1 MSFSLEKLFF
11 DVFAPQD
18 EVLTIMYD
26 VPVGDIV
33 DNHEWRERRKMAQE
47 WHREI
52 KKFSKKYGI
61 EVNPLL
67 TYEATGAHGCDLPEY
82 GISEGRKTKI
92 SDILSNSTIVI
103 SMPEFSASAPLMIY
117 TQKNANLRV
126 ASMPMVTKAM
136 ERSGLSADYHK
147 IAKGCASLAQL
158 FDRAIGVEV
167 LFSTGHSCFFDIS
180 DNKNPV
186 QDNGFLHKSTGKDA
200 LRMRNLPSGEV
211 CVVPNE
217 NPDSRTQG
225 RIPVAFHE
233 EIVVLEVK
241 GNKIINV
248 EGEGENAIK
257 KRQEFRDE
265 PAMCNIAEIAIG
277 CNDKA
282 VVTGNPL
289 EDEKAGFHWAYGRSE
304 FLGGGVAPA
313 DFSAPEKVI
322 HLDIVYAKG
331 NPIVCSRFD
340 FIFADGERKTAILDG
355 ILQLE

>member
-1 MSFSLEKLFF
+1 MSFSLERLLV

-26 VPVGDIV
+26 LPTADIR
-33 DNHEWRERRKMAQE
+33 DNHEWRERRAMAQE

-52 KKFSKKYGI
+52 RKFSKKYGI
-61 EVNPLL
+61 KVNPIV

-82 GISEGRKTKI
+82 GMSEGRKTKI
-92 SDILSNSTIVI
+92 SDIMFNSTIVI

-117 TQKNANLRV
+117 THKNADLRV

-136 ERSGLSADYHK
+136 QQTGLSADYHK
-147 IAKGCASLAQL
+147 IARDCALLARL
-158 FDRAIGVEV
+158 FDKAIGVEV
-167 LFSTGHSCFFDIS
+167 HFSTGHRCYFDIS

-186 QDNGFLHKSTGKDA
+186 QDNGFLHRDVGKDA

-217 NPDSRTQG
+217 SSDSQTAG
-225 RIPVAFHE
+225 KIPIAFNE
-233 EIVVLEVK
+233 EILVLDVK
-241 GNKIINV
+241 CNKVANV
-248 EGEGENAIK
+248 EGEGDNAIK

-265 PAMCNIAEIAIG
+265 PAMCNVAEVAIG

-289 EDEKAGFHWAYGRSE
+289 EDEKAGFHWAYGRSD
-304 FLGGGVAPA
+304 FLGGDVAPA
-313 DFSAPEKVI
+313 NFSAPEKVI
-322 HLDIVYAKG
+322 HKDIVYAKG
-331 NPIVCSRFD
+331 NPIVCSRLD
-340 FIFADGERKTAILDG
+340 FVFADGKRKTTILEG
-355 ILQLE
+355 IRHLE